1 MVLVSSVLPS
11 CSSVNPPF
19 TIAPEELLSVDAV
32 PSEEPSDVLLP
43 SVDVPSD
50 AALPSVDVLPSAVA
64 VPSAAVPLE
73 EAAAL
78 PSADAL
84 PSEEAAALPLPAVL
98 AAEPFAALFR
108 VESPR
113 IAKLST
119 DS

>member
-1 MVLVSSVLPS
+1 MPS

-43 SVDVPSD
+43 SD
-50 AALPSVDVLPSAVA
+50 ATLPSADVLPPAAV
-64 VPSAAVPLE
+64 VPSAAPSV

-78 PSADAL
+78 PSADAF
-84 PSEEAAALPLPAVL
+84 PSEEAAALSLPAVL

>member
-1 MVLVSSVLPS
+1 MLPS

-32 PSEEPSDVLLP
+32 PLEEPSDVLLP

-50 AALPSVDVLPSAVA
+50 AALPSVDVLPSAAV
-64 VPSAAVPLE
+64 VPSAAPSE
-73 EAAAL
+73 EAVAL

>member
-1 MVLVSSVLPS
+1 M
-11 CSSVNPPF
+11 
-19 TIAPEELLSVDAV
+19 DAV
-32 PSEEPSDVLLP
+32 PLEEPSDVLLP

-50 AALPSVDVLPSAVA
+50 AALPSADVLPSAA
-64 VPSAAVPLE
+64 PSV

-84 PSEEAAALPLPAVL
+84 PSEAAALLSLPAVL